1 LKRSVATGALPYTS
15 LKRGVNETHATM
27 EGQCCNLTSDFLF
40 AEFFATAGGLVFSL
54 RHNPELFLLI
64 INQRIGRHALHQ
76 KNVAADGRSCADHG
90 LAAENGR
97 ARINY
102 HVVFHGRMTFA
113 AFLDFA
119 VLVLLKAA
127 RAEGDA
133 VIELHPRTDLGSFAN
148 NNSGAVIDEKMRTD
162 FGARVNVDPS
172 PAVRPL
178 GHDSWNQGQVHCVKN
193 VRH

>member
-1 LKRSVATGALPYTS
+1 MLP
-15 LKRGVNETHATM
+15 
-27 EGQCCNLTSDFLF
+27 SDFLF

-64 INQRIGRHALHQ
+64 INRRIGRHALHQ

-127 RAEGDA
+127 RAERDA
-133 VIELHPRTDLGSFAN
+133 VIKLHPRTDLGSSAN
-148 NNSGAVIDEKMRTD
+148 NKSGAMIDEKIRTN
-162 FGARVNVDPS
+162 FTARVNVDPI
-172 PAVRPL
+172 PTVRSL
-178 GHDSWNQGQVHCVKN
+178 DLDSWNQRHTHCVK
-193 VRH
+193 